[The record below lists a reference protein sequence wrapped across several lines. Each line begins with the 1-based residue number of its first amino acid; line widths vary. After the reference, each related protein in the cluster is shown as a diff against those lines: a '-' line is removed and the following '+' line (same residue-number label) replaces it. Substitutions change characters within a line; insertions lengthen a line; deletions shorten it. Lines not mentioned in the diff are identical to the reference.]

1 MNKYITLTLP
11 PDTLWLGLIEQT
23 VSSFAKTTGVSER
36 LCPMLTGAT
45 LEACEMLIN
54 ASNTAGS
61 KNTFNLG
68 LEFRDMA
75 LIVEIEYDC
84 SVRLNPHE
92 VEDYEVPDS
101 ADDLNGLNPDSLWLY
116 LIKRSMDRVFFRVNG
131 SRRCLRMIK
140 YVREVGS
147 ERLDWIM
154 VMRPR
159 LRKEIFLHLSDQ
171 KAVHPSGV
179 LQSPAGAVLKLKP
192 SETFVIRRLDGT
204 TTLYDIYMS
213 HVEELGLISPSDL
226 AQLYEKLEACNMLD
240 DADNDRRQPRW
251 RRMLH
256 RLVNPDISIPR
267 ADALV
272 TRVYSLSRF
281 LFTPAGLGVLLALGL
296 SGAIPAW
303 QHFEQFKETFVS
315 MEAAFTD
322 NPLIPLLLYVLVL
335 FHVMLHEL
343 GHGVVCK
350 HYGGQ
355 VPRLGVMFYLATFI
369 FYCDTTASLNFP
381 RRQRLLVSLGGPI
394 VSFAVLGVGLWT
406 AGAMAGSGSM
416 WETVFMIFSIINF
429 FALVMGFNPFIK
441 MDGYYLLSDLTNI
454 PNLRDR
460 SFRFLQRRLLGG
472 LGFGEDRDLLAT
484 RWERRIFWYYGI
496 FGLIITVVFQVLP
509 VLTLVHLL
517 QAESVSGGK
526 LLWTVTICTLLLVRL
541 ASVALLKLNAMR
553 KHEYNLS

>member
-1 MNKYITLTLP
+1 M
-11 PDTLWLGLIEQT
+11 LWLGLIEQT
-23 VSSFAKTTGVSER
+23 VSSFAKSTGVSEI
-36 LCPMLTGAT
+36 LCPMLTGAV
-45 LEACEMLIN
+45 LEACEMLIS
-54 ASNTAGS
+54 ASDKAGS
-61 KNTFNLG
+61 QNTFNLG

-75 LIVEIEYDC
+75 LIVEIEYDG

-101 ADDLNGLNPDSLWLY
+101 ADDLHNLNPDSLWLH
-116 LIKRSMDRVFFRVNG
+116 LIKRRMDRVFFRVNG

-140 YVREVGS
+140 YVREAGS

-154 VMRPR
+154 VMRPK
-159 LRKEIFLHLSDQ
+159 LKKEILLHLSDQ

-179 LQSPAGAVLKLKP
+179 LQGPDGAVLKLGP

-204 TTLYDIYMS
+204 TSLYDIYMS
-213 HVEELGLISPSDL
+213 HVEELGLISPGDL
-226 AQLYEKLEACNMLD
+226 AGLYERLEACNMLA
-240 DADNDRRQPRW
+240 DADNDRRQPGW

-272 TRVYSLSRF
+272 TRAYSMSRF
-281 LFTPAGLGVLLALGL
+281 FFTPIGLVVLLALGL

-315 MEAAFTD
+315 MEAALTG
-322 NPLIPLLLYVLVL
+322 NLLIPLLLYVLVL

-381 RRQRLLVSLGGPI
+381 RRQRLMVSMGGPI
-394 VSFAVLGVGLWT
+394 VSFAILGAGLWV
-406 AGAMAGSGSM
+406 AGALAGTSSP
-416 WETVFMIFSIINF
+416 WETVFVVFSIINF

-441 MDGYYLLSDLTNI
+441 MDGYYLLSDLAGI

-460 SFRFLQRRLLGG
+460 SFRFLQRRLLGR
-472 LGFGEDRDLLAT
+472 LGFGEDKDLLAM

-509 VLTLVHLL
+509 VLTLVYLL
-517 QAESVSGGK
+517 QAESASGGR
-526 LLWTVTICTLLLVRL
+526 LLWTVTICTLILLRV
-541 ASVALLKLNAMR
+541 ASVSLLKLNAMR
-553 KHEYNLS
+553 EHEYKLS